1 MNVDTLKQLLD
12 IGWPALITIA
22 FVVLAK
28 WYRDDVNEQ
37 IIYLRKRIDTLEAAF
52 NNQRYHLSDE

>member
-37 IIYLRKRIDTLEAAF
+37 ITYLRKRIDTLEASF
-52 NNQRYHLSDE
+52 KSQFRHDIDE